1 VISTNPPPI
10 FKSQKSGQAAAATTR
25 YQIEKPE

>member
-10 FKSQKSGQAAAATTR
+10 FKSQFSGSGQAAVTR
-25 YQIEKPE
+25 FQIEKPQ